1 MLHIR
6 EKIIRAFKSGIFP
19 FTGRFNVEKESDE
32 ESDKELDE
40 NEFFKNIEDEPND
53 ISYELF

>member
-19 FTGRFNVEKESDE
+19 FTGGFKVEKESDE
-32 ESDKELDE
+32 ESDKEFYWGNSSCRQNLRV
-40 NEFFKNIEDEPND
+40 F
-53 ISYELF
+53 